1 VESWAKLIRNK
12 ALLSDGLSAQINL
25 EELVGCVVSKLES
38 RLNKP
43 GVFILASPGCSRGC
57 LVTALIKRGLVDAV
71 YAYVGFGS
79 KVDDDVRGRVNEFRK
94 IDELV
99 GKLGGVNGRVAVVVR
114 STTDAVR
121 LRDKLGNAEVI
132 YLPKYYE
139 DAAKEVPSE
148 GYSNRSMKCF
158 VKVAKEMFCR
168 GAPEVA
174 LDRLEAARV
183 RHEGLGEGIS
193 PSMLRKDLP
202 SDVVKSIRELSPGKG
217 DLKDVIRDFLKKAP
231 IDVATQAVTA
241 GLSFL
246 LGVGA
251 AVSLVG
257 SLAGRFLE
265 SVVGRWRK
273 NRDEVIGGFVR
284 LLDKARKVRNY
295 LCDERLC
302 DERLEAVFDEVA
314 YEWGLN
320 IEEFTN
326 TITSIASLTEGKPLT
341 DEDIKKIDD
350 KLKSIEEALE
360 KIEEELKK
368 VREMVGGLSVGVE
381 VFFINDFEDGLVYPT
396 VKLVGGELMVLG
408 EYGYHEVVRTGFFS
422 TLMNEVKQRLGAGS
436 LVVLTGPKGVGKSTL
451 ATVTIW
457 NLLRSGEVGMVQRI
471 RELPDGEVVER
482 FRSFIEKFLDEDWK
496 YFGNL
501 IILYDPTG
509 VYGQITGVEAPS
521 KLETTVRNA
530 LEAVRRAIENVKSI
544 PGREPS
550 ARVGV
555 LLILPTDLYNA
566 LSNDTKGKL
575 ESYRLDALLNDTEF
589 LAKLIME
596 YTRTSDKPSGCK
608 ISDEELSKL
617 AGKVA
622 GFDSGHALIARLIGE
637 ELARNNCSAR
647 EIEELISEARG
658 KAEAFMILYINKLF
672 KVREDPHTAEALV
685 KIFALRRPFIN
696 SVGPGVPILTP
707 GIVGLIGEER
717 GAKALYGAESE
728 ELRNWLA
735 HRQHDLIEDAIEKLL
750 KCIAS
755 KGEECKELGDALEP
769 WKTNGVGVGVME
781 SLREVSEKVRDESTA
796 VKYFVGNYGE
806 KLTNTLKVFSNKCWK
821 RAALIIGYALTG
833 HLVVLRPEDLPE
845 SLRGNVV
852 ESLGDALKECDV
864 DYHLL
869 VSNVIPPLI
878 RHLTKDHVYALVEA
892 FVDMYNEAV
901 AEVRRVR
908 DTARD
913 KGISDAEKF
922 YGLGLASIIAKAVE
936 SRKSIESGDADI
948 VLNFASSTVQRVVL
962 PGLIMPILYA
972 LRPLSGKAPQ
982 RYIQLLTA
990 ASNMVNLDSGTVRYI
1005 LSELSYVL
1013 SNYGDVVKEHAWSLV
1028 HAINAYANLLR
1039 VHLTYFSDEV
1049 EVVGRVVNLLDEL
1062 GGFNSSLGVIAWTY
1076 ALLPALEHED
1086 VRRLM
1091 EKKLGIDVVGKAGE
1105 VLKKLNDMRNRV
1117 QELMGDKEF
1126 MGYFES
1132 KFIKADEKAV
1142 EKEILGATS
1151 LLQHALAIY
1160 KLNSNELDEAEELF
1174 NEVAEE
1180 LREIGDYENYLVNR
1194 SWALRVEAIK
1204 GSSVGDGLTKLVGGF
1219 RRLYEET
1226 FHKEHFQLTARYLST
1241 ASHILGNYLVSLA
1254 LMGDHETI
1262 NKLLEENLWV
1272 LNAYK
1277 EVSILTKL
1285 MLNALLSPR
1294 VGLSNELKGK
1304 LSVNLEELIGA
1315 FGYEMRR
1322 EYLSALGV
1330 AFEMISPGEG
1340 YEKCVSIEDLRKM
1353 KDCEGAV
1360 SAVMN
1365 DSDAVLELR
1374 WKLTY
1379 YFNKLILES
1388 ERSGWLRELGSDA
1401 NELIRKFEKLVYGLD
1416 GRSLVQ
1422 LIAPSISTAR
1432 LALMLHALINGDEK
1446 LAKAHALYEAASIA
1460 KKLPTKKLP
1469 KRLFLE
1475 AYRACCDLGKD
1486 EFRHALAR
1494 LFFFHV

>member
-1 VESWAKLIRNK
+1 MPNQEGFAADLKEAREVILRLSPGRLCRG
-12 ALLSDGLSAQINL
+12 ALLNLGDLMVDVAGGVAGDVFRAILALISLGAGLSGFVPVILGALAGSAVSGAFKQLLKRLTSKVGEPGSEVIKCFMEFMNTAREASRYIEYEEVQDLVNNVAREWGMGSNEFKNL
-25 EELVGCVVSKLES
+25 VRGFASLMEDRFVTKDEVRRLFKNGLRKVEELEAKVNELNNWVNLLKQKPTANIIIAGKADFEQGIIYPNIKVENGELRIRVEDGYHSIVRVGKFNELV
-38 RLNKP
+38 NK
-43 GVFILASPGCSRGC
+43 
-57 LVTALIKRGLVDAV
+57 
-71 YAYVGFGS
+71 
-79 KVDDDVRGRVNEFRK
+79 VRGR
-94 IDELV
+94 LTS
-99 GKLGGVNGRVAVVVR
+99 NGFVVV
-114 STTDAVR
+114 V
-121 LRDKLGNAEVI
+121 
-132 YLPKYYE
+132 
-139 DAAKEVPSE
+139 
-148 GYSNRSMKCF
+148 
-158 VKVAKEMFCR
+158 
-168 GAPEVA
+168 
-174 LDRLEAARV
+174 
-183 RHEGLGEGIS
+183 
-193 PSMLRKDLP
+193 
-202 SDVVKSIRELSPGKG
+202 
-217 DLKDVIRDFLKKAP
+217 
-231 IDVATQAVTA
+231 
-241 GLSFL
+241 
-246 LGVGA
+246 
-251 AVSLVG
+251 
-257 SLAGRFLE
+257 
-265 SVVGRWRK
+265 
-273 NRDEVIGGFVR
+273 
-284 LLDKARKVRNY
+284 
-295 LCDERLC
+295 
-302 DERLEAVFDEVA
+302 
-314 YEWGLN
+314 
-320 IEEFTN
+320 
-326 TITSIASLTEGKPLT
+326 
-341 DEDIKKIDD
+341 
-350 KLKSIEEALE
+350 
-360 KIEEELKK
+360 
-368 VREMVGGLSVGVE
+368 
-381 VFFINDFEDGLVYPT
+381 
-396 VKLVGGELMVLG
+396 
-408 EYGYHEVVRTGFFS
+408 
-422 TLMNEVKQRLGAGS
+422 
-436 LVVLTGPKGVGKSTL
+436 GPKGIGKSTL
-451 ATVTIW
+451 AAAAVW
-457 NLLRSGEVGMVQRI
+457 ELLMNNDIGLVARVDVLNEDNYSGFKTFVENYS
-471 RELPDGEVVER
+471 ER
-482 FRSFIEKFLDEDWK
+482 FGE
-496 YFGNL
+496 YFGRL
-501 IILYDPTG
+501 LILYDPVST
-509 VYGQITGVEAPS
+509 
-521 KLETTVRNA
+521 ETY
-530 LEAVRRAIENVKSI
+530 E
-544 PGREPS
+544 REPS
-550 ARVGV
+550 TQQGRGALAKTGGGVRRVRYAKMLRDAEATIANLINASSELGDLRPPILIV
-555 LLILPTDLYNA
+555 LPSDIYNA
-566 LSNDTKGKL
+566 LSEEVKNAL
-575 ESYRLDALLNDTEF
+575 EVYRLDVSQALSDREF
-589 LAKLIME
+589 LAGLIRE
-596 YTRTSDKPSGCK
+596 YTRTSNKPNGCEL
-608 ISDEELSKL
+608 SNDVLSKL
-617 AGKVA
+617 AGELVK
-622 GFDSGHALIARLIGE
+622 FDSGHALIARLIGE
-637 ELARNNCSAR
+637 ELVRNNCSAR
-647 EIEELISEARG
+647 EIKELISEAKG
-658 KAEAFMILYINKLF
+658 KAEKFMILYINRLF
-672 KVREDPHTAEALV
+672 KVYEDPDTANALV
-685 KIFALRRPFIN
+685 EIFALRRPFVN
-696 SVGPGVPILTP
+696 LVRPGGPILTP
-707 GIVGLIGEER
+707 GIVGLIGEGR
-717 GAKALYGAESE
+717 GAKILHGAEGE

-735 HRQHDLIEDAIEKLL
+735 LRQHDLIEDSIEKLL

-755 KGEECKELGDALEP
+755 EGEECKELGDALDP
-769 WKTNGVGVGVME
+769 WKKGEGVMVT
-781 SLREVSEKVRDESTA
+781 LREVSEKVRDESTA

-806 KLTNTLKVFSNKCWK
+806 KLTNTLKVFSNECWK
-821 RAALIIGYALTG
+821 RAALIIGHALAG
-833 HLVVLRPEDLPE
+833 IPIVPRSEDLSVFLPEDLRK
-845 SLRGNVV
+845 SFV

-864 DYHLL
+864 DYYLL
-869 VSNVIPPLI
+869 VGNVIPPLI
-878 RHLTKDHVYALVEA
+878 RYLTKDHVYALAEA
-892 FVDMYNEAV
+892 FVDKYNEAV

-936 SRKSIESGDADI
+936 SRKSIEPGDADI

-1028 HAINAYANLLR
+1028 HAIDAYANLLK

-1062 GGFNSSLGVIAWTY
+1062 DGFNSSLGVIAWTY

-1132 KFIKADEKAV
+1132 KFIFIKADEKAV

-1262 NKLLEENLWV
+1262 NKLLEEHWWV

-1277 EVSILTKL
+1277 EVSVLTKL

-1365 DSDAVLELR
+1365 DSDAVFELR

-1446 LAKAHALYEAASIA
+1446 LAKAHALYEAASMA
-1460 KKLPTKKLP
+1460 KKLP

-1486 EFRHALAR
+1486 ELRHALAR

>member
-1 VESWAKLIRNK
+1 
-12 ALLSDGLSAQINL
+12 
-25 EELVGCVVSKLES
+25 
-38 RLNKP
+38 
-43 GVFILASPGCSRGC
+43 
-57 LVTALIKRGLVDAV
+57 
-71 YAYVGFGS
+71 
-79 KVDDDVRGRVNEFRK
+79 
-94 IDELV
+94 
-99 GKLGGVNGRVAVVVR
+99 
-114 STTDAVR
+114 
-121 LRDKLGNAEVI
+121 
-132 YLPKYYE
+132 
-139 DAAKEVPSE
+139 
-148 GYSNRSMKCF
+148 
-158 VKVAKEMFCR
+158 
-168 GAPEVA
+168 
-174 LDRLEAARV
+174 
-183 RHEGLGEGIS
+183 
-193 PSMLRKDLP
+193 
-202 SDVVKSIRELSPGKG
+202 
-217 DLKDVIRDFLKKAP
+217 
-231 IDVATQAVTA
+231 
-241 GLSFL
+241 
-246 LGVGA
+246 
-251 AVSLVG
+251 
-257 SLAGRFLE
+257 
-265 SVVGRWRK
+265 
-273 NRDEVIGGFVR
+273 
-284 LLDKARKVRNY
+284 
-295 LCDERLC
+295 
-302 DERLEAVFDEVA
+302 
-314 YEWGLN
+314 
-320 IEEFTN
+320 
-326 TITSIASLTEGKPLT
+326 
-341 DEDIKKIDD
+341 
-350 KLKSIEEALE
+350 
-360 KIEEELKK
+360 
-368 VREMVGGLSVGVE
+368 
-381 VFFINDFEDGLVYPT
+381 
-396 VKLVGGELMVLG
+396 
-408 EYGYHEVVRTGFFS
+408 
-422 TLMNEVKQRLGAGS
+422 
-436 LVVLTGPKGVGKSTL
+436 
-451 ATVTIW
+451 
-457 NLLRSGEVGMVQRI
+457 
-471 RELPDGEVVER
+471 
-482 FRSFIEKFLDEDWK
+482 
-496 YFGNL
+496 
-501 IILYDPTG
+501 
-509 VYGQITGVEAPS
+509 
-521 KLETTVRNA
+521 
-530 LEAVRRAIENVKSI
+530 
-544 PGREPS
+544 
-550 ARVGV
+550 
-555 LLILPTDLYNA
+555 
-566 LSNDTKGKL
+566 
-575 ESYRLDALLNDTEF
+575 
-589 LAKLIME
+589 
-596 YTRTSDKPSGCK
+596 
-608 ISDEELSKL
+608 
-617 AGKVA
+617 
-622 GFDSGHALIARLIGE
+622 
-637 ELARNNCSAR
+637 
-647 EIEELISEARG
+647 
-658 KAEAFMILYINKLF
+658 
-672 KVREDPHTAEALV
+672 
-685 KIFALRRPFIN
+685 
-696 SVGPGVPILTP
+696 
-707 GIVGLIGEER
+707 
-717 GAKALYGAESE
+717 
-728 ELRNWLA
+728 
-735 HRQHDLIEDAIEKLL
+735 
-750 KCIAS
+750 
-755 KGEECKELGDALEP
+755 
-769 WKTNGVGVGVME
+769 
-781 SLREVSEKVRDESTA
+781 
-796 VKYFVGNYGE
+796 
-806 KLTNTLKVFSNKCWK
+806 
-821 RAALIIGYALTG
+821 
-833 HLVVLRPEDLPE
+833 
-845 SLRGNVV
+845 
-852 ESLGDALKECDV
+852 
-864 DYHLL
+864 
-869 VSNVIPPLI
+869 
-878 RHLTKDHVYALVEA
+878 VYALAEA
-892 FVDMYNEAV
+892 FVDKYNEAV

-936 SRKSIESGDADI
+936 SRKSIEPGDADI

-1028 HAINAYANLLR
+1028 HAIDAYANLLK

-1062 GGFNSSLGVIAWTY
+1062 DGFNSSLGVIAWTY

-1132 KFIKADEKAV
+1132 KFIFIKADEKAV

-1277 EVSILTKL
+1277 EVSVLTKL

-1365 DSDAVLELR
+1365 DSDAVFELR

-1446 LAKAHALYEAASIA
+1446 LAKAHALYEAASMA
-1460 KKLPTKKLP
+1460 KKLP

-1486 EFRHALAR
+1486 ELRHALAR